1 MALWGRVKDFVTKFE
16 QDIDAEFSK
25 NVPAPVKEQVENLQI
40 DEDSDNETTNVKF
53 KGDENEENKKK
64 LLIENIESAVK
75 QIEELNLQQEKLIKL
90 KQDMGVDGERCII
103 EYEKRKVEFE
113 NQISQ
118 CANTENILNEEINQ
132 LMKHTS
138 ELSDAQTEK
147 ELVTNQVNDIQNYFN
162 KISQDEINLMNEL
175 TAITNKMSDIEQ
187 EILRNTS
194 YIEKLSKD
202 EKDFKQ
208 KIPEINTRIQPMLEE
223 NEKLSDE
230 CGNFS
235 VSLRKEQNNKQNYLS
250 QQQSLQDR
258 INALRA
264 KIVESNKAADQMK
277 LTKIQQKENAMKEF
291 LQQKISQLNKEKSDI
306 LQQITELQE
315 FKSGQ
320 VEEYDDET
328 YRFKS
333 LLDVSRVENQ
343 QLNIRLESLQ
353 KSLKDVA
360 KPLRE
365 QLDSLKSMHESS
377 TKAWDSFALR
387 IKQDIADNNA
397 KIDINNE
404 KCTKINE
411 DIENE
416 KKLNEEMKT
425 QMKNMENEMIEMK
438 NSCRPEIIDEAN
450 AKINEA
456 RRKAEAKGN
465 ELMKIELSMR
475 ELKQKVDSVERNKE
489 LLKEKLIERLNAAQF
504 SIEQGKKPTTFS
516 KWKDLTR
523 KVAELEKEEAQLKND
538 IKQDDQIRVLFNQSI
553 ELISERQEQV
563 DAVKRTIQKEKQHFK
578 KQLLEIYGE

>member
-16 QDIDAEFSK
+16 QDIDVEFSK
-25 NVPAPVKEQVENLQI
+25 NVPAPVKEQVENFQI

-118 CANTENILNEEINQ
+118 CTNTENILNEEINQ

-187 EILRNTS
+187 EILRNSS

-202 EKDFKQ
+202 EKDLKQ

-230 CGNFS
+230 CGNLS

-277 LTKIQQKENAMKEF
+277 LTKIQQKESAMKEF
-291 LQQKISQLNKEKSDI
+291 LQQKIGQLNKEKSDI

-465 ELMKIELSMR
+465 ELMKIEISMR
-475 ELKQKVDSVERNKE
+475 ELKQKVDNVERNKE
-489 LLKEKLIERLNAAQF
+489 LLKEKLIERLNTAQL